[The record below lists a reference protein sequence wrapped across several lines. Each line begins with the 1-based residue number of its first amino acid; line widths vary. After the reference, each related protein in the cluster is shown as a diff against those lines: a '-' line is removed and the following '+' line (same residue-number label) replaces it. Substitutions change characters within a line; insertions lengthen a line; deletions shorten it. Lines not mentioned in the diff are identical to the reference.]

1 MDIRNS
7 EGMFNAN
14 SNTPL
19 QQLVSSIY
27 ETVKK
32 LINLKNK
39 AKSKFLFQS
48 TLRLIVPIENK
59 TYQ

>member
-27 ETVKK
+27 ETVNK

-39 AKSKFLFQS
+39 AESIFLFQS

>member
-27 ETVKK
+27 ETFKK